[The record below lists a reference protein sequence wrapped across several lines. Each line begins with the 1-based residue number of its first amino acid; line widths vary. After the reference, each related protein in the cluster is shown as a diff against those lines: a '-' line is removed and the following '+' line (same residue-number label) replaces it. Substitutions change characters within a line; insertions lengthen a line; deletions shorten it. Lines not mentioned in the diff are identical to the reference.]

1 MAYDRVDEDEI
12 RLTQEF
18 LSEMIGVRRPG
29 VTVIALAFQ
38 EAGLIRYTRG
48 RITLVDRTGLLAHSC
63 ECYRTVED
71 EWERVM
77 GRTVRKG
84 G

>member
-29 VTVIALAFQ
+29 VTVIAL
-38 EAGLIRYTRG
+38 
-48 RITLVDRTGLLAHSC
+48 VDRTGLLAHSC
-63 ECYRTVED
+63 ECYGTVED